1 MEIPDPSTGIVLKEY
16 GRNIQKLVDYV
27 ISIPDREERGRYA
40 KTLIE
45 LMKQINPNMRDTQDF
60 GKLWDHLYIMSDFK
74 LDVETPFPMP
84 EKSLLGKRPMT
95 VGYNN
100 NLLYYKHYGKN
111 IELLIAK
118 ALQLEDKDD
127 QEAAIIYIGKL
138 MKRFYQTWNKENI
151 TDDIII
157 EQLIT
162 MSKNKLPINA
172 EKIKAN
178 NLFDSH
184 VKEMREP
191 KNSNQSGGSS
201 NGNGYKREFRG
212 RDNSRDNNREYRD
225 NRGDRGDRDRD
236 NRDNKYS
243 KDKRRKN

>member
-1 MEIPDPSTGIVLKEY
+1 
-16 GRNIQKLVDYV
+16 
-27 ISIPDREERGRYA
+27 
-40 KTLIE
+40 
-45 LMKQINPNMRDTQDF
+45 
-60 GKLWDHLYIMSDFK
+60 MSDFK

-84 EKSLLGKRPMT
+84 EKSLLGRKPMT

-118 ALQLEDKDD
+118 ALQLEDKDE
-127 QEAAIIYIGKL
+127 QEAAIVYIGKL

-157 EQLIT
+157 EQLLK
-162 MSKNKLPINA
+162 MSKNKLQLNI

-201 NGNGYKREFRG
+201 NGNGYKRELRS
-212 RDNSRDNNREYRD
+212 RDNNSRDNNREYRD
-225 NRGDRGDRDRD
+225 NRGDRGDSRDNRD

-243 KDKRRKN
+243 KDRRRKN

>member
-16 GRNIQKLVDYV
+16 GRNIQKLVDFV
-27 ISIPDREERGRYA
+27 ISIPNREERGRYA

-84 EKSLLGKRPMT
+84 EKSLLGRKPMT
-95 VGYNN
+95 VAYNN

-118 ALQLEDKDD
+118 ALQLEDKDE
-127 QEAAIIYIGKL
+127 QEAAIVYIGKL

-157 EQLIT
+157 EQLIK
-162 MSKNKLPINA
+162 MSKNKLPINV

-178 NLFDSH
+178 NLFDSQ

-191 KNSNQSGGSS
+191 KNSSQSGGNS
-201 NGNGYKREFRG
+201 NGNGYKREFRS
-212 RDNSRDNNREYRD
+212 RDSNSRDNSREYRD
-225 NRGDRGDRDRD
+225 NRGD

>member
-27 ISIPDREERGRYA
+27 ISIPDRDERGRYA

-45 LMKQINPNMRDTQDF
+45 LMKQINPNMRDSQDT

-74 LDVETPFPMP
+74 LDVDSPYPMP
-84 EKSLLGKRPMT
+84 EKSLLGRKPMK
-95 VGYNN
+95 VEYNN
-100 NLLYYKHYGKN
+100 NQLFYKHYGKN
-111 IELLIAK
+111 IELLIEK
-118 ALQLEDKDD
+118 ALQLEDKEE

-157 EQLIT
+157 EQLNA
-162 MSKNKLPINA
+162 MAKNKLPINA
-172 EKIKAN
+172 EKIKTLG
-178 NLFDSH
+178 LFDSN
-184 VKEMREP
+184 VKEVREP
-191 KNSNQSGGSS
+191 KGSSSLGGSNS
-201 NGNGYKREFRG
+201 NGNSNKKDFRK
-212 RDNSRDNNREYRD
+212 DNN
-225 NRGDRGDRDRD
+225 
-236 NRDNKYS
+236 NRDTKYS